1 MNSIKKA
8 EVKVY
13 KVDGHIAVVA
23 EVKVEGGSELHI
35 IGLTPK
41 EAETVGRGLLRLSEE
56 EARP

>member
-1 MNSIKKA
+1 MSEPKRA

-13 KVDGHIAVVA
+13 KVDGHIAIVA
-23 EVKVEGGSELHI
+23 EAKVEGGLELHI

-56 EARP
+56 GAKQ